1 MQNRTR
7 QSTVHRGVA
16 LALALAVSV
25 APIRNAY
32 AQAVDTVAQDTS
44 KKKAAGRL
52 FTIRDAY
59 IAAGFAVATI
69 AAFPIDKRAAEELQD
84 PNTQANRFFRN
95 ASTGFEVIASPGAYF
110 IGAGL
115 YTVGRIGKMGRVV
128 DLGWHG
134 TEAVLMG
141 EAVTGILK
149 GTLGRARPF
158 VSNDTNPSDWRLVSG
173 FGNGDRKS
181 FPSGHSTTAFAAAS
195 AVTAEVTRWWPKS
208 VWYVA
213 PVMYGG
219 ATMVG
224 LSRMY
229 HNRHWAS
236 DVALGAAIG
245 TFSGRKVVEYSH
257 RHPSNRL
264 DRWMLRTSVVPT
276 TDGGFILAVSV
287 P

>member
-1 MQNRTR
+1 MHNRTR
-7 QSTVHRGVA
+7 LSTVHRGVA
-16 LALALAVSV
+16 LSLALGVSA

-44 KKKAAGRL
+44 KKPVGRL

-69 AAFPIDKRAAEELQD
+69 AAFPVDKRAAQELQD

-115 YTVGRIGKMGRVV
+115 YTVGRLGKMARVV

-158 VSNDTNPSDWRLVSG
+158 VSNDTNPSDWRLASG
-173 FGNGDRKS
+173 FSNGDRKS

-257 RHPSNRL
+257 RHPGNRL

-276 TDGGFILAVSV
+276 TDGGFVLAVSV